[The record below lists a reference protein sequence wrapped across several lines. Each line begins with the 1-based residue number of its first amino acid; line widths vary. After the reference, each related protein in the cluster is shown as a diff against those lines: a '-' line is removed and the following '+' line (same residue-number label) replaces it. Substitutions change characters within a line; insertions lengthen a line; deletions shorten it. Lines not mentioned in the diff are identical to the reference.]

1 MAGQLLLAN
10 PKPGKGHKVKQPVAR
25 AGGDKKKKPN
35 KPKGSL
41 FRNPISGLRGRAG
54 GIVKRV
60 TDQAT
65 GAGVGALGG
74 IGLDF
79 LLRFA
84 PLKFKTGPLA
94 HVTRAAVAVGLGTFL
109 GNKHRLIGAA
119 ANGMLTI
126 TMYNALR
133 QYVAGPLNLG
143 EISDADMQELSD
155 AYSLGVYDAP
165 PSIGVNTPA
174 LGVYDNQMSDA
185 YDMAQ

>member
-1 MAGQLLLAN
+1 VRSASS
-10 PKPGKGHKVKQPVAR
+10 
-25 AGGDKKKKPN
+25 
-35 KPKGSL
+35 SL